1 MTSALNAHWQSQLFS
16 AYALQEVFDKPVEG
30 ETPQSRLKQ
39 VGMMTVLYMMHQN
52 HEKLTLSNISQITGL
67 TRNAV
72 AESIDPLIERGIL
85 TETIVKNSMGRGTAR
100 QFEFCPDV
108 FDRLRLS
115 PEQRKPGT

>member
-100 QFEFCPDV
+100 QFEFSPDV

>member
-100 QFEFCPDV
+100 QFEFRPDV

-115 PEQRKPGT
+115 PEQQKSGA

>member
-39 VGMMTVLYMMHQN
+39 VGMMTVLYMMHQD
-52 HEKLTLSNISQITGL
+52 HEKLTLSNITKITGL

-108 FDRLRLS
+108 FERLRLS
-115 PEQRKPGT
+115 PEQQKPGT